1 MSIAHT
7 RERRIGL
14 KKLSDLIDETYGLS
28 KLPEDTAYAMAYVP
42 FQQEKSEVYSA
53 DQGYTQGTMY
63 PALNKPFYVGMCGGK
78 DD

>member
-1 MSIAHT
+1 MKNDCGKDFDSFTPLAP
-7 RERRIGL
+7 
-14 KKLSDLIDETYGLS
+14 
-28 KLPEDTAYAMAYVP
+28 LPADAVTTMAYVP

-53 DQGYTQGTMY
+53 DQGYSQGTMY